1 VLYQKHRGCIQH
13 QPTYIQEQRPNNC
26 ELARVQ
32 LVLLVEIFVV
42 NLDQLDHLILL
53 QRAEFFELLSEQIQS
68 ELQRSGFVEIIKVLQ
83 LLVVSKVSFC
93 ILG

>member
-1 VLYQKHRGCIQH
+1 M
-13 QPTYIQEQRPNNC
+13 
-26 ELARVQ
+26 
-32 LVLLVEIFVV
+32 LLVEIFVV

>member
-1 VLYQKHRGCIQH
+1 
-13 QPTYIQEQRPNNC
+13 
-26 ELARVQ
+26 
-32 LVLLVEIFVV
+32 VLLVEIFVV

-83 LLVVSKVSFC
+83 LLVVSKVSFR

>member
-1 VLYQKHRGCIQH
+1 M
-13 QPTYIQEQRPNNC
+13 
-26 ELARVQ
+26 
-32 LVLLVEIFVV
+32 LLVEIFVV

-53 QRAEFFELLSEQIQS
+53 QRAKFFELLSEQIQS

-83 LLVVSKVSFC
+83 LLVVSKVSFR

>member
-1 VLYQKHRGCIQH
+1 
-13 QPTYIQEQRPNNC
+13 
-26 ELARVQ
+26 
-32 LVLLVEIFVV
+32 VLLVEIFVV

>member
-1 VLYQKHRGCIQH
+1 M
-13 QPTYIQEQRPNNC
+13 
-26 ELARVQ
+26 
-32 LVLLVEIFVV
+32 LLVEIFVV

-83 LLVVSKVSFC
+83 LLVVSKVSFR